1 MATDT
6 FIHISYPR
14 HGDDPF
20 RIKQAITQEIN
31 MKVNEGTLDR
41 TVRVIAGAGLMA
53 LAATHTVGLWG
64 WIGVVPLI
72 TGAVGICPL
81 YSVLG
86 IKTCPMRK
94 L

>member
-1 MATDT
+1 
-6 FIHISYPR
+6 
-14 HGDDPF
+14 
-20 RIKQAITQEIN
+20 